1 MPPRRCCCAISCE
14 LGSDSFDRANA
25 NPPSGSWHVVS
36 GEFEILG
43 NTLNTVTPGVLATT
57 TCHPAAYAIGSYVA
71 EVTLIGMSDGSVSL
85 WKVYIGDPASPPF
98 RVEVSHNSGTN
109 VAVLSLFNTVGLIH
123 AETYS
128 GVTTNAVLR
137 ICWAP
142 DMMASAFLGG
152 RIPHIDHCISVIGSN
167 CYTSGMTNVGGF
179 SFGDGRF
186 DNWKYDV
193 HFIENANCEACSCFC
208 YRTYLDGEGV
218 LVKDYSCIPA
228 TVTLTFESVGA
239 DAATM
244 PDMTLTQS
252 FGTPATP
259 WPDKQ
264 GEWNSGIYN
273 CGSPV
278 GAEFAF
284 RFECGRPID
293 QMSLTPLSAS
303 YGVELGGQVVWSWLT
318 GASPTNSG
326 RSGIIASSTCSP
338 LSIVFPEIKINSAD
352 PGPICGMDGGFQ
364 PYCSNLNETCFATEP
379 DIRFIPRI
387 IV

>member
-1 MPPRRCCCAISCE
+1 MPPRKCCCLSCI
-14 LGSDSFDRANA
+14 LGDDDFNRADSAD
-25 NPPSGSWHVVS
+25 PGPKWKIVS
-36 GEFEILG
+36 GEWEILS
-43 NTLNTVTPGVLATT
+43 NTLKGTGQLATT
-57 TCHPAAYAIGSYVA
+57 ICHPSVYTKGSYIA
-71 EVTLIGMSDGSVSL
+71 EMTLVGMSDGTTSFWEV
-85 WKVYIGDPASPPF
+85 WIGDPAAPPF

-109 VAVLSLFNTVGLIH
+109 VAVLSLFDTVGLIH

-128 GVTTNAVLR
+128 GVSTNEVLT

-142 DMMASAFLGG
+142 TLMLSAFLGG
-152 RIPHIDHCISVIGSN
+152 RIPHIDHCVATAGAN
-167 CYTSGMTNVGGF
+167 CYTVGGDSVGGF
-179 SFGDGRF
+179 SFAEGRF
-186 DNWKYDV
+186 DDWTYNV
-193 HFIENANCEACSCFC
+193 HYIDNQNCEPCSCFC
-208 YRTYLDGEGV
+208 WKSIDDYLC
-218 LVKDYSCIPA
+218 LPA

-264 GEWNSGIYN
+264 GEWNSAVYN

-284 RFECGRPID
+284 RFECGQPID

-318 GASPTNSG
+318 GDLPTNSARLAIVG
-326 RSGIIASSTCSP
+326 STTCSP

-352 PGPICGMDGGFQ
+352 PGPACGMSGGFE
-364 PYCSNLNETCFATEP
+364 PYCGSRTGECFATEP